1 MQKVIKEKLNILVT
15 GGCGFIGSHT
25 VDLLCKNGYNV
36 IVTDTKPPKYKNE
49 NAKYYQIDISTQETE
64 EIFKENQID
73 IIVHLAAQISVSV
86 SNKFPLE
93 DAKNNIIGSIN
104 IIELAKKYKVKQII
118 AASSAALY
126 GNPEY
131 FPIDEKHPT
140 SYLSPY
146 AISKHAMEEYLK
158 ISGINYIVFRFS
170 NVYGPRQD
178 SKGEAGVI
186 SIFIDRMLEN
196 LPVEINGTGEQ
207 TRDFIYVGDIVNA
220 ILTGIES
227 NIHNEII
234 NVSANTE
241 CTINKLFKIIK
252 RIIAYNYAPKRT
264 PKRAGDIFRSV
275 LDNRK
280 AQKLFQYKPQ
290 TELEEGLS
298 KTIIFFSKELYCVK
312 N

>member
-1 MQKVIKEKLNILVT
+1 MPKLNAEELNILVT

-25 VDLLCKNGYNV
+25 VDLLCSIGYKV
-36 IVTDTKPPKYKNE
+36 IVADINLPKYKNN
-49 NAKYYQIDISTQETE
+49 NAKYYQVDISTQETE
-64 EIFKENQID
+64 NIFKENNIG
-73 IIVHLAAQISVSV
+73 IIIHLAAQISVCV

-104 IIELAKKYKVKQII
+104 IIELAKKYKVKKII

-126 GNPEY
+126 GNPQY

-146 AISKHAMEEYLK
+146 AISKHAMEEYIK
-158 ISGINYIVFRFS
+158 ISGIDYLIYRFS

-186 SIFIDRMLEN
+186 SIFTDKMLDN

-207 TRDFIYVGDIVNA
+207 TRDFIFVEDIVKA
-220 ILTGIES
+220 ILIGIKS
-227 NIHNEII
+227 NVHNEII
-234 NVSANTE
+234 NVSSNTE
-241 CTINKLFKIIK
+241 CTIKQLFKIIK
-252 RIIAYNYAPKRT
+252 RIIAYNYLPKQT
-264 PKRAGDIFRSV
+264 PKRVGDIFRSV

-280 AQKLFQYKPQ
+280 AEKLLQFKPQ

-298 KTIIFFSKELYCVK
+298 KTIIFFSKEKYI
-312 N
+312 NA